1 MKSIASLSDWGSI
14 LKSTGWFKAS
24 SIRDSFFECSMTSE
38 LKGCLIDGRSDE
50 TNEGKGRVDD
60 IFATGFSTLVLSV
73 LDFSAVDFAEPSWAT
88 AGCGPR
94 AARLSGQNANAIN
107 NPAVNAPTEPS
118 DRRMRNLLRFRRAM
132 VVK

>member
-1 MKSIASLSDWGSI
+1 MKSIASLSAWGSI

-38 LKGCLIDGRSDE
+38 LKGCLIEGRSDE
-50 TNEGKGRVDD
+50 ANEGKGRVDD

-73 LDFSAVDFAEPSWAT
+73 LDLSAAGFFALEPSWAT
-88 AGCGPR
+88 TGCGPR

-132 VVK
+132 